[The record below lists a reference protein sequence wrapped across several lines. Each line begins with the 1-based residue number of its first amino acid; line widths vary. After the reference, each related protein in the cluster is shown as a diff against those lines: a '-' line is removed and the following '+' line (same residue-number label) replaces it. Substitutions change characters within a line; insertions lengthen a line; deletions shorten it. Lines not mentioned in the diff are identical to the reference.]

1 MGVKCIDT
9 AYFSS
14 IIHNERVIMSK
25 KAYVGIVILALLLGF
40 FIGYCLL
47 LPTWQIPSQFKYDV
61 LKDTLTIALAVL
73 AVGIAVIGSAIYL
86 IVLGQLQAKTTSIAR
101 VEAKKGSVRL
111 FIHAGFVFWES
122 YDRAAKKE
130 LTYLEVAIGL
140 TERALNFYYQIPS
153 KEAEDRETQRSFCLI
168 RNNLAYYFALRKRPE
183 DKDLAR
189 EYADYIRERVSDYA
203 EDRANWLDTY
213 DFVKSQYPD

>member
-1 MGVKCIDT
+1 M
-9 AYFSS
+9 
-14 IIHNERVIMSK
+14 NK
-25 KAYVGIVILALLLGF
+25 KAYIGIVILALLLGI

-47 LPTWQIPSQFKYDV
+47 LPTWQIPSQVKYDV
-61 LKDTLTIALAVL
+61 LKDTLTIVLAVL
-73 AVGIAVIGSAIYL
+73 VVGIAVIGSAVYL
-86 IVLGQLQAKTTSIAR
+86 IVLGQLQAKTASTAR
-101 VEAKKGSVRL
+101 VETTKGSVRL

-122 YDRAAKKE
+122 YDRAVKKE
-130 LTYLEVAIGL
+130 PNYLEIAIGL
-140 TERALNFYYQIPS
+140 TERALDFYYQIPS

-203 EDRANWLDTY
+203 KDKANWLDTY